1 MILYV
6 CGYVVRTPFLSET
19 RIDVKEMGWE
29 KLSNIVKSV
38 YSVGGSVIIHKTDA
52 DHSEESGRLVYSDI
66 DSYSMIC
73 DSRYG
78 YLFGCSISENEE
90 YPEGIYL
97 RLVNKIAKNPDKFY
111 IFEPHEDEWQ
121 AKYVNQDLELALN
134 LFKDIYEYGGL
145 SLESK
150 IMFE

>member
-6 CGYVVRTPFLSET
+6 CSYLVRTPFFSET

-29 KLSNIVKSV
+29 KLSNIVKNVFSF
-38 YSVGGSVIIHKTDA
+38 GGSVIIHKTDA
-52 DHSEESGRLVYSDI
+52 NYSEDSGRLAYSDI

-73 DSRYG
+73 DPRYG

-90 YPEGIYL
+90 YPAGTYL
-97 RLVNKIAKNPDKFY
+97 RLVNRGAKNSDEIY
-111 IFEPHEDEWQ
+111 IFEPHEDEWK
-121 AKYVNQDLELALN
+121 AKYVNQDLELSLK
-134 LFKDIYEYGGL
+134 LFKDIYEYGEL
-145 SLESK
+145 SFESK

>member
-6 CGYVVRTPFLSET
+6 CSYVVRNPFFSEK

-52 DHSEESGRLVYSDI
+52 DYSEESGRLAYSDI

-90 YPEGIYL
+90 YPEGVYL

-134 LFKDIYEYGGL
+134 LFKHIYEYGEL
-145 SLESK
+145 LFESK

>member
-1 MILYV
+1 M
-6 CGYVVRTPFLSET
+6 T

-52 DHSEESGRLVYSDI
+52 DYSVESGQLAYSDT

-78 YLFGCSISENEE
+78 YLFGCSISENQE

-97 RLVNKIAKNPDKFY
+97 RLVNRIAKNPDEIY
-111 IFEPHEDEWQ
+111 IFGPHEDEWK
-121 AKYVNQDLELALN
+121 AKYVNHDLELALN
-134 LFKDIYEYGGL
+134 FFKDIYEYGDL
-145 SLESK
+145 LKESK
-150 IMFE
+150 IMLE